1 MLKIDAFNI
10 IATIV
15 NLLVLFIAMRLLF
28 FKPILNIIAKRQEEA
43 DKQFDEAAKKQE
55 EADELKA
62 QYESSLDNIEEEK
75 RQVVQAAR
83 KDADDQYNKIV
94 SEAENKADKIRQDAV
109 DDAEKRKSQIL
120 KSAEK
125 EIADMVVDAARK
137 VVGTQSG
144 ADINVSLYNEFLD
157 KAGDE
162 Q

>member
-15 NLLVLFIAMRLLF
+15 NLLVLFIALRLLF

>member
-1 MLKIDAFNI
+1 MLNINAFNI

-15 NLLVLFIAMRLLF
+15 NLLILFIAMRLLF

-43 DKQFDEAAKKQE
+43 DKQFDEAAKRQE

-62 QYESSLDNIEEEK
+62 QYESSLENIEEEK
-75 RQVVQAAR
+75 KQVVQAAR
-83 KDADDQYNKIV
+83 KDADEQYKKIV
-94 SEAENKADKIRQDAV
+94 SEAEDKADKIRQDAV
-109 DDAEKRKSQIL
+109 NEAENEKSQIM
-120 KSAEK
+120 KAAEK

-144 ADINVSLYNEFLD
+144 ADIDASLYNQFLD